1 MTAPVGHGPLGA
13 NTAALRLNELRPYA
27 SVSRLISGLLCGMV
41 LLGTTGRVSAWAYAI
56 VAGFCVFA
64 AVNLWREKT
73 GGSAPNHPAF
83 YFSVVLLGV
92 CVVRGTEHGEFLIPA
107 MVHPLMMISLLHGP
121 RLGWA
126 LCALAS
132 TGLVVQL
139 VPPGVDTR
147 HLLPAIGVLLV
158 APVTALVARP
168 FAALRQR
175 VALAARLEQEL
186 DPRRGVQSVGLQT
199 VTQLREATAAQRVVL
214 CHRGGE
220 EPTVLVSDVDES
232 GHVASPAL
240 AQRLLALLTPLPPCA
255 MALEGHGGTVQTL
268 AGQLPAVDR
277 EAVTASVRAL
287 AELLQAERLQLVPD
301 SPGQERTSWL
311 LVVHG
316 RAAARAAG
324 WARLAPGSAPS
335 GAHWPLAPLA
345 AFAVDLRRLLQQAA
359 YVDILQAEIAAHER
373 SRIGRDLHD
382 SALQPYLGLKFAVEG
397 LAMTCP
403 ADNPMHE
410 RLQDMARFCDAELT
424 ELRETVSSLRAGQT
438 RGEDTLLPALRRQ
451 AGRYSRL
458 FGIRTHLSLP
468 DDLPTS
474 RALSG
479 ALLHMV
485 NEALNNV
492 RRHTRASQVWI
503 DLRTGPGQL
512 HLVVRDDAARHSG
525 QPAPPFEPRSL
536 SERARELGG
545 TLQVRRPGL
554 DTEIHISVPI

>member
-1 MTAPVGHGPLGA
+1 VTAPVGHGPLGA

-121 RLGWA
+121 RLGWT

-199 VTQLREATAAQRVVL
+199 VTQLREATAAHRVVL
-214 CHRGGE
+214 CHSGAEG
-220 EPTVLVSDVDES
+220 PTVLVSDADEDS
-232 GHVASPAL
+232 HVASPAL
-240 AQRLLALLTPLPPCA
+240 ADRLLALLAALPPCPL
-255 MALEGHGGTVQTL
+255 ALDMRGGHRPSLSGD
-268 AGQLPAVDR
+268 APAINR
-277 EAVTASVRAL
+277 EAVTAQVRAL
-287 AELLQAERLQLVPD
+287 AELLQAERLHLVPD

-311 LVVHG
+311 LV
-316 RAAARAAG
+316 AYAAG
-324 WARLAPGSAPS
+324 EPIGDGAGGAP
-335 GAHWPLAPLA
+335 WPLSPLA
-345 AFAVDLRRLLQQAA
+345 AFAVDLRRLLQQAT

-403 ADNPMHE
+403 PDNPMHE
-410 RLQDMARFCDAELT
+410 RLQEMARFCDAELT
-424 ELRETVSSLRAGQT
+424 ELRETVSSLRAGQL
-438 RGEDTLLPALRRQ
+438 RGENTLLPALRRQ
-451 AGRYSRL
+451 AERYSRL
-458 FGIRTHLSLP
+458 FGIRTHLLLP

-503 DLRTGPGQL
+503 SLRTEPALL
-512 HLVVRDDAARHSG
+512 HLVVRDDAARHTG
-525 QPAPPFEPRSL
+525 RPAPPFEPRSL

-545 TLQVRRPGL
+545 TLQMHRHRGL
-554 DTEIHISVPI
+554 ETEIHITVPI